1 MSGVRGAAAGRL
13 GRSFWLLYG
22 GESASAL
29 GTAASVIALPVVAL
43 RSGGDIRQAGLAGTA
58 LSVGVLLA
66 RLPAGVL
73 ADRCE
78 RRALLLLCNAVGALV
93 LAALALSSSGG
104 APPLWAVL
112 VAALLLGAVGSTLAP
127 VENVVV
133 RSVVRPEQLPRAVGL
148 LQSRTAVAAT
158 AGPLAGGAL
167 LAVHPSWVFA
177 VDAGSYLAAVCCVAL
192 LPKGMR
198 ERPGDAPAGSA
209 AGPGVRAALAEGVR
223 FIWRVP
229 FLRYAVVNAAVLN
242 LVFNGLLIVVIASG
256 GDALDIGVLTAA
268 LGTGGLAGS
277 LLAPALARRLPP
289 ARGIALGTAVVAL
302 ALPGYT
308 AAQGHW
314 VAVLPLALAAAAG
327 PVVTVLV
334 AVTQMKVTPPGLQ
347 GRVHSGIGFLAQLVA
362 PAGPTLAGLCA
373 HAFGLTGTVAG
384 ASAVVVLLAAVGAA
398 VTAGRP
404 GGGPPDPTGAADV
417 PERHSDNPAEAVR
430 G

>member
-1 MSGVRGAAAGRL
+1 MSAAVGGRL
-13 GRSFWLLYG
+13 GRSFWLLYC

-43 RSGGDIRQAGLAGTA
+43 RAGGDIRQAGLAGTA

-73 ADRCE
+73 ADRRE
-78 RRALLLLCNAVGALV
+78 RRTMLLLGNAAGAVV
-93 LAALALSSSGG
+93 LAALALSASGG

-127 VENVVV
+127 VESVVV
-133 RSVVRPEQLPRAVGL
+133 RSFVRPEQLPRAVGL
-148 LQSRTAVAAT
+148 LQSRAAVAAT
-158 AGPLAGGAL
+158 AGPLTGGAL

-192 LPKGMR
+192 LPKGLR
-198 ERPGDAPAGSA
+198 QHPEGGP

-242 LVFNGLLIVVIASG
+242 LVFNGLLIVVVASG
-256 GDALDIGVLTAA
+256 GDAVDIGVLTAA
-268 LGTGGLAGS
+268 LGTGALAGS

-289 ARGIALGTAVVAL
+289 SRGIALGTVVVAL

-314 VAVLPLALAAAAG
+314 AAVLPLALAAAAG
-327 PVVTVLV
+327 PVVTVLI
-334 AVTQMKVTPPGLQ
+334 AVTQMEVTPPDLQ

-384 ASAVVVLLAAVGAA
+384 ASVLVALLAAVGVAA
-398 VTAGRP
+398 TAGRP
-404 GGGPPDPTGAADV
+404 GGGPPGPTGAGGA
-417 PERHSDNPAEAVR
+417 PERREDNPAEAVR

>member
-1 MSGVRGAAAGRL
+1 MSAAAVGGL

-43 RSGGDIRQAGLAGTA
+43 RAGGDVRQAGLAGTA

-78 RRALLLLCNAVGALV
+78 RRTVLLLGNAAGAVV
-93 LAALALSSSGG
+93 LAVLALSAAGG
-104 APPLWAVL
+104 TPPLWALL
-112 VAALLLGAVGSTLAP
+112 VAALLLGVVGSTLAP

-133 RSVVRPEQLPRAVGL
+133 RCFVRPEHLPRAVGL
-148 LQSRTAVAAT
+148 LQSRAAVATT

-192 LPKGMR
+192 LPGGRR
-198 ERPGDAPAGSA
+198 ERPEDEPAA
-209 AGPGVRAALAEGVR
+209 PGVRAALAEGVR

-242 LVFNGLLIVVIASG
+242 LVFNGLLIVVVASG
-256 GDALDIGVLTAA
+256 GGALHIGVLTAA

-289 ARGIALGTAVVAL
+289 ARGIALGTAVVAI
-302 ALPGYT
+302 ALPGFT
-308 AAQGHW
+308 LAQGHW
-314 VAVLPLALAAAAG
+314 AAVLPLALAAAAG
-327 PVVTVLV
+327 PVVTVLI
-334 AVTQMKVTPPGLQ
+334 AVTQMEVTPPGLQ

-384 ASAVVVLLAAVGAA
+384 AAVIVVLLAVAGTAA
-398 VTAGRP
+398 TAGRSGYRPPGPAGP
-404 GGGPPDPTGAADV
+404 GGD
-417 PERHSDNPAEAVR
+417 PERRSDNPAEAVH

>member
-1 MSGVRGAAAGRL
+1 MSAAAAGGL

-43 RSGGDIRQAGLAGTA
+43 RAGGDIRQAGLAGTA

-73 ADRCE
+73 ADRRE
-78 RRALLLLCNAVGALV
+78 RRTVLLTGNAAGALV
-93 LAALALSSSGG
+93 LAALALSASGG
-104 APPLWAVL
+104 MPPLWAVL

-133 RSVVRPEQLPRAVGL
+133 RCFVRPEHLPRAVGL
-148 LQSRTAVAAT
+148 LQSRTAVAAM
-158 AGPLAGGAL
+158 AGPVAGGAL

-192 LPKGMR
+192 LPKGRR
-198 ERPGDAPAGSA
+198 ERPGDEPAA
-209 AGPGVRAALAEGVR
+209 PGVRAALAEGVR

-242 LVFNGLLIVVIASG
+242 LVFNGLLIVVVASG
-256 GDALDIGVLTAA
+256 GGAVHIGVLTAA

-302 ALPGYT
+302 ALPGFT
-308 AAQGHW
+308 LAQGHW
-314 VAVLPLALAAAAG
+314 TAVLPLALAAAAG
-327 PVVTVLV
+327 PVVTVLI
-334 AVTQMKVTPPGLQ
+334 AVTQMEVTPPGLQ

-384 ASAVVVLLAAVGAA
+384 AAVVVVVLAAVGLAA
-398 VTAGRP
+398 TAGRT
-404 GGGPPDPTGAADV
+404 GGGPAAGPTGAGGA
-417 PERHSDNPAEAVR
+417 PERRNDNPAEAVH

>member
-1 MSGVRGAAAGRL
+1 MSAAAAGGL

-29 GTAASVIALPVVAL
+29 GTAASVVALPVVAL
-43 RSGGDIRQAGLAGTA
+43 RAGGDIRQAGLAGTA
-58 LSVGVLLA
+58 LSVGILLA

-78 RRALLLLCNAVGALV
+78 RRTLLLVCDAAGALM
-93 LAALALSSSGG
+93 LAALALSASGG
-104 APPLWAVL
+104 TAPLGAVL
-112 VAALLLGAVGSTLAP
+112 VAALLLGLVGGTLAP
-127 VENVVV
+127 AENVVV
-133 RSVVRPEQLPRAVGL
+133 RSFVRPDQLPRAVGL
-148 LQSRTAVAAT
+148 LQSRAAVAAT
-158 AGPLAGGAL
+158 AGPVAGGAL
-167 LAVHPSWVFA
+167 LAVHPVWVFA
-177 VDAGSYLAAVCCVAL
+177 VDAGSFLAAFCCVAL
-192 LPKGMR
+192 LPKGPR
-198 ERPGDAPAGSA
+198 ERSGGGP

-242 LVFNGLLIVVIASG
+242 LVFNGLLIVVVASG
-256 GDALDIGVLTAA
+256 GDTVDVGVLTAA
-268 LGTGGLAGS
+268 LGAGALAGS

-289 ARGIALGTAVVAL
+289 ARGVALGTAVVAL
-302 ALPGYT
+302 ALPGFT
-308 AAQGHW
+308 LARGHW

-334 AVTQMKVTPPGLQ
+334 AVTQMEVTPPGLQ

-384 ASAVVVLLAAVGAA
+384 AAVIVVVLAAVGPAA
-398 VTAGRP
+398 TAHRP
-404 GGGPPDPTGAADV
+404 GGGPTGPTGAGGT
-417 PERHSDNPAEAVR
+417 PERRSDNPAEAVR